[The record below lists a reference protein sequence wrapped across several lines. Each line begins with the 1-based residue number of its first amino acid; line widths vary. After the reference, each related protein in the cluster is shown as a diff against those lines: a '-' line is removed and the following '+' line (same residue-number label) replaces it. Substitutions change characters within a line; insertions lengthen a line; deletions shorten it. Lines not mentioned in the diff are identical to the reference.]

1 MAMMENDKT
10 QQIDLTGTDSLL
22 TPADEQLVDNFF
34 ATQSQGVV
42 ADNGFSERVMHR
54 LPTTRKYRL
63 NRIWTMACSVVGVV
77 MLWLMNG
84 FSVFVSGLQNL
95 VGDLIGAVAAFVVS
109 CHVSPLLVICSLV
122 VLGVV
127 GLVNAIGSEEQY
139 I

>member
-1 MAMMENDKT
+1 MMENDKT

-42 ADNGFSERVMHR
+42 ADNGFSERVMHC

-95 VGDLIGAVAAFVVS
+95 VGDLIGAVAAFVEIGRA
-109 CHVSPLLVICSLV
+109 HV
-122 VLGVV
+122 
-127 GLVNAIGSEEQY
+127 
-139 I
+139 